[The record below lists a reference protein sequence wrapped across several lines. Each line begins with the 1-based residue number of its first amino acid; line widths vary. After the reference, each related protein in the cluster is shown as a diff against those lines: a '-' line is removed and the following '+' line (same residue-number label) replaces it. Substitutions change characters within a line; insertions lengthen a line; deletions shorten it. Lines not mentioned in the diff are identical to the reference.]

1 MLLVDDILLFPVHGL
16 KFIFREIANSI
27 NQEIANEAQTIRREL
42 TELYMRLETGKIT
55 EAEFDAKEGE
65 LLDRLDAAESR
76 DAGDQADTES
86 A

>member
-1 MLLVDDILLFPVHGL
+1 MFLVDDILLFPVHGL
-16 KFIFREIANSI
+16 MRVFREIGNAVEQHSADEV
-27 NQEIANEAQTIRREL
+27 QAIRREL

-55 EAEFDAKEGE
+55 EAEFDSKEGE